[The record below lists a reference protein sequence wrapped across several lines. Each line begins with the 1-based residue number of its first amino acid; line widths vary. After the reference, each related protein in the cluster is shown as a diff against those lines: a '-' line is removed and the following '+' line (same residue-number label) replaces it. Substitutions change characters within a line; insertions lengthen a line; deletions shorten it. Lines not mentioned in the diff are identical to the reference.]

1 LDRNKLLRELG
12 DMGWKVLDFDFVPFI
27 FVHNSVKF
35 HYENWMRPVVKGGE
49 TFLPLCILV
58 R

>member
-1 LDRNKLLRELG
+1 MCWRVLG
-12 DMGWKVLDFDFVPFI
+12 FDFVPFI

-49 TFLPLCILV
+49 TFLSPV
-58 R
+58 YAGEVDDQR